1 MTMKWWQTFKK
12 RLIASTS
19 SKQPSLGDCNWIS
32 IDLELNSLDINQCHI
47 LSIGGISGRG
57 FCIDM
62 NSGFHQLI
70 KQTSELNQ
78 SPTIHGITEA
88 DLSKG
93 DAIAPSL
100 HNLFERSTDK
110 VWVMHCHAIDWK
122 VLKRYFTQYRFDI
135 GKPVIIDT
143 LLLEQYLL
151 NKESLPLEVDLI
163 SCLHRHNISHGTQ
176 HNALEDANV
185 TLQLLFSQLNTLGL
199 TPNHYLSDLKHTG
212 AIIHF

>member
-1 MTMKWWQTFKK
+1 MNWWQKLANYLLHPLAGSRK
-12 RLIASTS
+12 R
-19 SKQPSLGDCNWIS
+19 SLGGSNWIS
-32 IDLELNSLDINQCHI
+32 IDLELNSLDIDHCHI

-57 FCIDM
+57 FSIDI

-93 DAIAPSL
+93 DAVAPSL

-122 VLKRYFTQYRFDI
+122 VLKRYFAQYRFDI
-135 GKPVIIDT
+135 EKPVIIDT

-151 NKESLPLEVDLI
+151 NKESRPLEVDLI
-163 SCLHRHNISHGTQ
+163 SCLHRHNISQGTQ

-185 TLQLLFSQLNTLGL
+185 TLQLLFSQLDKLGL
-199 TPNHYLSDLKHTG
+199 TSRNNLSDLKHTG
-212 AIIHF
+212 ALIHF